1 MTLEPRDRV
10 AGFLAVII
18 GIFVLATL
26 LVVFVLALN
35 GVGLP
40 DVWNSLFGLVV
51 ALVSALG
58 GYMAG
63 ASMTKRNGNGNGGAH
78 HEPDAS

>member
-1 MTLEPRDRV
+1 MGSVSAEPKDRV
-10 AGFLAVII
+10 AIYLAITV

-26 LVVFVLALN
+26 VVIFVLALN

-51 ALVSALG
+51 AIMSALG
-58 GYMAG
+58 GYLAG
-63 ASMTKRNGNGNGGAH
+63 TATARKNGT
-78 HEPDAS
+78 S